1 MHRLTMVGLA
11 CLVLALVAGCGD
23 DKNDSSSTPAA
34 AKPAPAESTTAPTTT
49 AESASSTGAVVKVSM
64 KDIKF
69 VPEKISV
76 KVGQKIEW
84 TNDDAVAAQRHGDG
98 RGRLRLRHD
107 QRGRHVLVHA
117 DEGRRHPVRLHD
129 PLRPERGDQGHEVTP
144 DERVLPCS

>member
-11 CLVLALVAGCGD
+11 CLVLAVVAGCGS

-34 AKPAPAESTTAPTTT
+34 AKPGPQTAPTTT
-49 AESASSTGAVVKVSM
+49 AEAATGAIVEVSM

-84 TNDDAVAAQRHGDG
+84 TNDDAVAHNVTATDG
-98 RGRLRLRHD
+98 
-107 QRGRHVLVHA
+107 A
-117 DEGRRHPVRLHD
+117 DFASDTITGGGTYSYTPTKAGVIQYVCTIHSGQNGEIR
-129 PLRPERGDQGHEVTP
+129 VTK
-144 DERVLPCS
+144 